1 MGADFLSFAAF
12 RAFGRLACKRGFR
25 YPSPNPSCALT
36 SLTIAT
42 ISRESFMS
50 EPVYIVNGA
59 RTPMGGLMGELSS
72 LSAVNLGEVAIRAA
86 LDKANVNGAD
96 VNEVIMGCVL
106 PSGLRQGPARQA
118 AIDAGI
124 PDTVGATTI
133 NKLCGSGMKSVM
145 LAHDLIKAGTNEIMV
160 AGGMESMSNAPYLL
174 PKARGGLRM
183 GHGELQ
189 DCMFTDGLEDA
200 KTGRLMGAFAQD
212 VADQYQ
218 LTREAMDDYA
228 IGSLTKANAAIAS
241 GALQAEMASVTVKT
255 RQGEIMIDTDEQPGN
270 ANLEKIPQL
279 RPAFKPDGTVT
290 AANSSSISDGAS
302 ALVLASEQAV
312 NAKGL
317 KPIAKILGHTTHSRH
332 PSEFTLAPID
342 AIKNLM
348 HRLEWQADDVDLFE
362 INEAFAMVT
371 MLAIKEV
378 GLDPDRV
385 NIHGGACAQGH
396 PIGSTGSRII
406 VSLVHALKL
415 KGLKRGIASLC
426 IGGGEATA
434 VAVELV

>member
-1 MGADFLSFAAF
+1 
-12 RAFGRLACKRGFR
+12 
-25 YPSPNPSCALT
+25 
-36 SLTIAT
+36 
-42 ISRESFMS
+42 MS
-50 EPVYIVNGA
+50 DAVYIIDGA
-59 RTPMGGLMGELSS
+59 RTPMGGLMGELSA
-72 LSAVNLGEVAIRAA
+72 LSAVNLGEVAIRSA
-86 LDKANVNGAD
+86 LEKSNLSGGDID
-96 VNEVIMGCVL
+96 EVIMGCVL

-124 PDTVGATTI
+124 PDSVGATTI

-145 LAHDLIKAGTNEIMV
+145 LSHDLIRAGTNQVMV

-212 VADQYQ
+212 VADQHQ
-218 LTREAMDDYA
+218 LTREAMDEYA
-228 IGSLTKANAAIAS
+228 IGSLRRAMAAIES
-241 GALQAEMASVTVKT
+241 GALTAEIAPVTVKH
-255 RQGEIMIDTDEQPGN
+255 RKGETIIDTDEQPGN
-270 ANLEKIPQL
+270 ANIDKIPQL
-279 RPAFKPDGTVT
+279 KPAFKADGTVT

-302 ALVLASEQAV
+302 ALVLASETAV
-312 NAKGL
+312 AEKGL
-317 KPIAKILGHTTHSRH
+317 KPMAKILGHTTHSRH

-342 AIKNLM
+342 AIKTLLD
-348 HRLEWQADDVDLFE
+348 RLNWQASDVDLFE

-378 GLDPDRV
+378 GIDPDKV
-385 NIHGGACAQGH
+385 NVNGGACAQGH

-406 VSLVHALKL
+406 VSLVHALKRR
-415 KGLKRGIASLC
+415 GLNRGIASLC